1 MCHGWRRRA
10 LDPNPS
16 ALRPETATLVVASF
30 VTSMLSFVMVTAVI
44 RIVVIH
50 PSSQIAVTASGE
62 VVTMSSVRSPPVT
75 RLPIVMPGVATLDP
89 VATSVQHV
97 GEVGVSG
104 KHCYECQK
112 VEVVVDSL
120 APIAVIGVCAGGA
133 EQAAQDECC
142 DCRDLPDCPFRRMH

>member
-1 MCHGWRRRA
+1 MA
-10 LDPNPS
+10 
-16 ALRPETATLVVASF
+16 
-30 VTSMLSFVMVTAVI
+30 TAVI

-62 VVTMSSVRSPPVT
+62 VVMMSSMRSPPMT

-97 GEVGVSG
+97 GEVGVAG
-104 KHCYECQK
+104 NHCQECQK
-112 VEVVVDSL
+112 VELVVDSL
-120 APIAVIGVCAGGA
+120 APIAVIGICAGGA

-142 DCRDLPDCPFRRMH
+142 DCPDLPNCPFRRMH